1 MKSEF
6 CISRQG
12 SSKLREQIVLVE
24 RQCWSN
30 CQYSRRECLEPSGLL
45 ESIENSELEGTA
57 LRFLKSWMSKQAF
70 SILRI
75 VTGYQVKGQKE
86 FIVKFPKRK
95 DANRIRKIKKNLKGI
110 DLSSFGIR
118 STLYINDSLC
128 KYYKMLWQK
137 CKKLCVN
144 KFIHTAQKMKFSIRD
159 FLSKCDQICRK
170 LLRTCNKWKHCGISS
185 IVILLRKQ

>member
-1 MKSEF
+1 MFRTKWPPRVNRKFWTGRHSSPFFKKLDVEVGF
-6 CISRQG
+6 FNIEDCHWLPSKG
-12 SSKLREQIVLVE
+12 SKRV
-24 RQCWSN
+24 
-30 CQYSRRECLEPSGLL
+30 
-45 ESIENSELEGTA
+45 
-57 LRFLKSWMSKQAF
+57 
-70 SILRI
+70 
-75 VTGYQVKGQKE
+75 
-86 FIVKFPKRK
+86 IVKFPKRK

-118 STLYINDSLC
+118 STLYVNGSLC

-137 CKKLCVN
+137 CKRLCVN

-185 IVILLRKQ
+185 IVILLRKQWI